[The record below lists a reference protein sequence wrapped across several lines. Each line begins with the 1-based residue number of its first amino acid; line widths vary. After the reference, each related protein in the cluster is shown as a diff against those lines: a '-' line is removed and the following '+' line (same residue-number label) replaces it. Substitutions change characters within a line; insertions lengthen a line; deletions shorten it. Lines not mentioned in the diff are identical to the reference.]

1 MMVMVVVVAV
11 VVVVATCAVAA
22 YYWRKRARSC
32 STVSMIRVQ
41 KHRPPPV
48 VVKKREKHRANERR
62 DAARRILG
70 ELDAAV
76 SAFERSKDGDW
87 TLALEVASAY
97 ERGSYPV
104 FRSDPETARALF
116 HVIAASCP
124 DAAVAAHARTRIV
137 AHRMSPSA
145 PEDDAGAPMPRA
157 CADRL
162 VRLIA
167 TVRKPTKPALEV
179 IHEDPRLVLALA
191 ETEPP
196 AVYSD
201 AQNVHDHGV
210 VASLRSLRSLRSLGS
225 LGSLGADEDVEKAV
239 ASVLDHDGVSPET
252 KADALEFIERGVDD
266 RVNESL
272 GTSSKAALGAV
283 WKRIEAIEDP
293 EWRSNAVET
302 LALQMADGYN
312 RGHVVCST
320 GRIARILGALDGV
333 LPDAEHTPI
342 RPTWAVKEE
351 IASLAAKCSA
361 EALGPDEF
369 ERRATKTYV
378 DELGMRPE
386 VVASIV
392 GEFKDYVEQQ

>member
-22 YYWRKRARSC
+22 YYWRKRARS
-32 STVSMIRVQ
+32 SGVSMIRVQ
-41 KHRPPPV
+41 KRRPPPV

-87 TLALEVASAY
+87 TLALEVASVY

-104 FRSDPETARALF
+104 FRSDPETAHALF

-124 DAAVAAHARTRIV
+124 DEAVAAHARTRIV
-137 AHRMSPSA
+137 AHRMSA

-167 TVRKPTKPALEV
+167 TVRKPKKPALEV

-210 VASLRSLRSLRSLGS
+210 VASLRSLRSLGS
-225 LGSLGADEDVEKAV
+225 LGPSTAADENVEKAV

-293 EWRSNAVET
+293 ELRSNAVET

-312 RGHVVCST
+312 HGHVVCST

-333 LPDAEHTPI
+333 VPDSEQPLI
-342 RPTWAVKEE
+342 RPTWAIKEE

-378 DELGMRPE
+378 DDLGMRPE

-392 GEFKDYVEQQ
+392 GEFKEYVEQ

>member
-11 VVVVATCAVAA
+11 VVVVATCVVAA

-32 STVSMIRVQ
+32 STIRVQ
-41 KHRPPPV
+41 KRRPPPV

-210 VASLRSLRSLRSLGS
+210 VASLRSLGS
-225 LGSLGADEDVEKAV
+225 LGPSTGADEDVEKAV

-272 GTSSKAALGAV
+272 GTSTKAALGAV

-293 EWRSNAVET
+293 ELRSNAVET

-312 RGHVVCST
+312 HGHVVCST

-333 LPDAEHTPI
+333 VPDAEPLI
-342 RPTWAVKEE
+342 RPTWAIKEE

-378 DELGMRPE
+378 DDLGMRPE

-392 GEFKDYVEQQ
+392 GEFKEYVEQ